1 MSNEYLIKSII
12 PAPVPMQAVYFDPD
26 NDDGEELIRRDVIC
40 LAVVHIYPE
49 PKKDEPKRNLGIVGE
64 GSAWNITT
72 FAPVPDSLVRPMVG
86 CKDGD
91 IMDAEWLDGFLGVEY
106 GKQEDWDEEIR
117 ELRGDGPDC
126 DCPGCQKKKMVN

>member
-49 PKKDEPKRNLGIVGE
+49 PDKKNPVRHENNTWSMVAT
-64 GSAWNITT
+64 ST
-72 FAPVPDSLVRPMVG
+72 PVPDSFIKPMIG
-86 CKDGD
+86 MKDGD
-91 IMDAEWLDGFLGVEY
+91 VIPADWLDGFLGVEY

-117 ELRGDGPDC
+117 ELRGDVPDC
-126 DCPGCQKKKMVN
+126 DCPGCQKKMVN

>member
-49 PKKDEPKRNLGIVGE
+49 PEKADPHKAGDIWTMVT
-64 GSAWNITT
+64 ST
-72 FAPVPDSLVRPMVG
+72 PVPDSFIKPMIG
-86 CKDGD
+86 MKDGD
-91 IMDAEWLDGFLGVEY
+91 IIPADWLDGFLGLEY
-106 GKQEDWDEEIR
+106 NGKSECWDEEIR

-126 DCPGCQKKKMVN
+126 DCPICMKKNLVN